1 MKQVR
6 SIKTNTI
13 WVHSYME
20 YKKDNNHKINEQI
33 RSSPCGKEEMNL
45 TSIHEDVDLIPGFTQ
60 WVKDPMLP

>member
-1 MKQVR
+1 
-6 SIKTNTI
+6 
-13 WVHSYME
+13 ME